1 MLDAV
6 ATRLEFL
13 MVEACFCGRVG
24 ELTEREVAPLRDG
37 GQGLV
42 CPECGHLDRLLW
54 LPQTLAANVLA
65 EAAAHQAQRRPL
77 NPFAHAA

>member
-1 MLDAV
+1 
-6 ATRLEFL
+6 

-24 ELTEREVAPLRDG
+24 DLTEREVAPLSDG

-54 LPQTLAANVLA
+54 LPVTRAADVFA
-65 EAAAHQAQRRPL
+65 EAAMRQAHRQPLIPLAQA
-77 NPFAHAA
+77 A